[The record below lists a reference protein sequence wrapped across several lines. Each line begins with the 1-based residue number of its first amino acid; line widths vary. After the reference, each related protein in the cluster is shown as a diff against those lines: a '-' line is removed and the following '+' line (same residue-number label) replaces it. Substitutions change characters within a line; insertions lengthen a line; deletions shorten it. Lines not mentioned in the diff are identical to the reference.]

1 MLEVVFSSGRT
12 SGCTCPPADV
22 VRKVWE
28 MHTTFSSV
36 VSYNTPSRPD
46 EIFRLDLTGAD
57 LIILGALL
65 DVLYQLLLLVFQLD
79 PLSV

>member
-1 MLEVVFSSGRT
+1 
-12 SGCTCPPADV
+12 
-22 VRKVWE
+22 